1 MQQLWLTCFKCS
13 DMSLFIGNTAVFY
26 ELTIHKTAYLFR
38 NMVAASLAYVQN
50 LNQSA
55 CNGKQSPLAFVN
67 ARYMLTQRV
76 WLVMRHEH
84 ELPCTC
90 PVHSTGCSLARQ
102 PTLCGLGRINH
113 MRLTSPVWPV
123 LTQYAHVIT
132 LADWTT
138 IDAIL

>member
-90 PVHSTGCSLARQ
+90 PVHALYTQLDAALHDNQ
-102 PTLCGLGRINH
+102 PYVVSAGSITCGLQVRFGV
-113 MRLTSPVWPV
+113 S
-123 LTQYAHVIT
+123 
-132 LADWTT
+132 
-138 IDAIL
+138 